1 MIKKQVN
8 DILALER
15 SSFLTR
21 TRTWSYE
28 RWLIHSFIDSI
39 HCGRQASLS
48 VIRYEWK
55 SPCRVN
61 LKPRNANCFPIWLF
75 SYGELNKVVADQEL
89 HFSKKI
95 FTVRT
100 HTTTLPSADTP
111 QPQRAINIRELVQR
125 WALEEIHV
133 QQAPNDNI
141 KVRLLCGNTVP
152 LGAGNFIL
160 SRYNDAA
167 TIAFCF

>member
-1 MIKKQVN
+1 M
-8 DILALER
+8 
-15 SSFLTR
+15 
-21 TRTWSYE
+21 
-28 RWLIHSFIDSI
+28 
-39 HCGRQASLS
+39 
-48 VIRYEWK
+48 
-55 SPCRVN
+55 
-61 LKPRNANCFPIWLF
+61 
-75 SYGELNKVVADQEL
+75 VADQEL